1 VARVSLFDVFEFV
14 PDLRPFLADP
24 TITEIMVNGT
34 RVFVERHGHVS
45 AVPDLVIDE
54 NLLRAEITRLASDSD
69 DEVNDRQ
76 PILDA
81 RLDDGSRIAAM
92 LPPASAGGPL
102 LTIRKFTQRFSL
114 VQLEMNGTLTAEA
127 HSVLID
133 AVDGY
138 KNILISG
145 AAGTGKTTLLN
156 AIGEKMWSADRIA
169 IIEDTAEIYL
179 QKPNQIRLEAQ
190 RETKDRQAIT
200 IATLVRA
207 VLRHR
212 PDRIIVGEVRGAE
225 AFDLLQALNTG
236 HRGSL
241 TTIHAN
247 SAASTLTRLAH
258 CVLMAKT
265 DLAYENINE
274 AIGEAIDIV
283 VHLQRQNGRRIVT
296 EVVRVERYNIATHQY
311 EFGTEMVTT

>member
-24 TITEIMVNGT
+24 SITEIMVNGSQ
-34 RVFVERHGHVS
+34 VFVERNGHVQ

-54 NLLRAEITRLASDSD
+54 NLLRAEITRLASDND
-69 DEVNDRQ
+69 DKVNDRQ

-92 LPPASAGGPL
+92 LPPASVGGPI
-102 LTIRKFTQRFSL
+102 LTIRKFTQRFTL
-114 VQLEMNGTLTAEA
+114 RELHDNGTLIGGS
-127 HSVLID
+127 HVVLID
-133 AVDGY
+133 AVFRY

-156 AIGEKMWSADRIA
+156 AIGDCIADKDRIA

-179 QKPNQIRLEAQ
+179 QKPNLIRLEAQ
-190 RETKDRQAIT
+190 REIDDRKAIT

-247 SAASTLTRLAH
+247 SAASALTRLAH
-258 CVLMAKT
+258 CVLMAKP
-265 DLAYENINE
+265 DIPYENVHE

-283 VHLQRQNGRRIVT
+283 VHLQRQNGRRLVT
-296 EVVRVERYNIATHQY
+296 EVVQVERYNIATHQY
-311 EFGTEMVTT
+311 EFGSEMVTT